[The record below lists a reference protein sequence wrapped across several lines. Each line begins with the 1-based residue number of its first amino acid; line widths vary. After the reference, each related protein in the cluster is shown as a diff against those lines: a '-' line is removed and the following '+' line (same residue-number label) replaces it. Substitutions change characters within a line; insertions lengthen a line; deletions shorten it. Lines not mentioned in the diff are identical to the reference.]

1 MGNALSVSV
10 RLKEGKINTKVT
22 QAGLAGPA
30 RIIETRIAAHR
41 HKRCFLHFPKKDSA
55 PGRPFSY
62 LTVSRSEMDDGGT
75 ELTYPVLRYPTFSA
89 PPLSPEVASCDKMH
103 EDAMSD
109 EESFPPSYSQ
119 SLPSIFVNVAW
130 EDSSKKPFGFLTLP
144 SLHVP
149 LAEVREALYDQIDHK
164 DITRQSTSSEDDIE
178 KKRRIHLRFIREGVT
193 VSPQQENTVVL
204 DDILH
209 RPTTTKTKSKSST
222 TATPSP
228 ILILRRLAP
237 KPAKSKSEKS
247 RGGWCCGCKCYHA
260 LLLLAL
266 VFSFSLL
273 AASSRPSISESYSYV
288 VSTQAGS
295 SSLTESSAVDAPLP
309 TPAGGG
315 SSSSSSED
323 DSNTPPWMHP
333 VFKLMHFIL
342 KTLIVLIT
350 EYYQLMIYMFSGNNP
365 LYQVE

>member
-1 MGNALSVSV
+1 MFLCFVSD
-10 RLKEGKINTKVT
+10 
-22 QAGLAGPA
+22 
-30 RIIETRIAAHR
+30 
-41 HKRCFLHFPKKDSA
+41 CS
-55 PGRPFSY
+55 
-62 LTVSRSEMDDGGT
+62 VSRSEMEDGGT
-75 ELTYPVLRYPTFSA
+75 ELTYPVLRYPTFTA
-89 PPLSPEVASCDKMH
+89 PPLSPEAASSEKRHDDASS
-103 EDAMSD
+103 EDD
-109 EESFPPSYSQ
+109 CHGPSYSQ
-119 SLPSIFVNVAW
+119 NLPPIFVNVAW
-130 EDSSKKPFGFLTLP
+130 EDSSKRPFGFLTLP
-144 SLHVP
+144 SLHMP

-164 DITRQSTSSEDDIE
+164 DITRHSATSEDDIE
-178 KKRRIHLRFIREGVT
+178 KKRRIHLRFIREAVT

-209 RPTTTKTKSKSST
+209 RPTTTKKKSKSCSSTT
-222 TATPSP
+222 TATTSP

-247 RGGWCCGCKCYHA
+247 SGGWCCGCKCYHA

-266 VFSFSLL
+266 VFSFFLL
-273 AASSRPSISESYSYV
+273 AGSSRPSISESYSYV
-288 VSTQAGS
+288 VSTQSGS
-295 SSLTESSAVDAPLP
+295 SSLTEASAVDAPLP

-315 SSSSSSED
+315 TSSSSSED

>member
-1 MGNALSVSV
+1 V
-10 RLKEGKINTKVT
+10 
-22 QAGLAGPA
+22 P
-30 RIIETRIAAHR
+30 
-41 HKRCFLHFPKKDSA
+41 DS
-55 PGRPFSY
+55 S
-62 LTVSRSEMDDGGT
+62 VSRSEMEGDGGT
-75 ELTYPVLRYPTFSA
+75 ELAYPVLRYPTFTA
-89 PPLSPEVASCDKMH
+89 PPLSPEEASCDKMH
-103 EDAMSD
+103 E
-109 EESFPPSYSQ
+109 ESTFEDDCHCPSYSQ

-130 EDSSKKPFGFLTLP
+130 EDSSKRPFGFLTLP

-164 DITRQSTSSEDDIE
+164 DITRHSATSEDDIE

-193 VSPQQENTVVL
+193 VSPQQESTVVL
-204 DDILH
+204 DDVLH
-209 RPTTTKTKSKSST
+209 RPTTTKKKSKSCSSMTT
-222 TATPSP
+222 TATTSP
-228 ILILRRLAP
+228 TLILRRLAP
-237 KPAKSKSEKS
+237 KPTKSKSEKS
-247 RGGWCCGCKCYHA
+247 SGGWCCGCKCYHA

-295 SSLTESSAVDAPLP
+295 SSLTEASAVDAPLP

-315 SSSSSSED
+315 SSSSSSSED
-323 DSNTPPWMHP
+323 NDSNTPPWMHP